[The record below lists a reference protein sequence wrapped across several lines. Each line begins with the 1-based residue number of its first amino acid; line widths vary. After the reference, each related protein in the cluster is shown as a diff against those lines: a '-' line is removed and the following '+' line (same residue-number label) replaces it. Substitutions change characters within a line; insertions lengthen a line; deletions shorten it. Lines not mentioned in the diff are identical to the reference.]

1 MYNNNPIRRKAIT
14 IKEISGKCIEPIPT
28 GKVFDVIVRNEERAY
43 STCENLGVTSVW
55 NDEYKFID

>member
-28 GKVFDVIVRNEERAY
+28 GKVFVLSLEMKNSHIPLV
-43 STCENLGVTSVW
+43 
-55 NDEYKFID
+55 KI